1 MFSDRINA
9 LSTLIHDHRRISDL
23 FELLQQSDDSRQ
35 RRNLFQ
41 EVKEELKAHNQLE
54 EDVLYPQ
61 LQKFDEMADFLEA
74 SYDEHQEIRDIIA
87 EIDQIE
93 DEAEDMDP
101 LQITEL
107 RDELEGAVEEL
118 IDVVGYHVEEEEEKL
133 FPQILHLMTVPELD
147 RLEDALTSEVANRE
161 SNFRKDQA
169 A

>member
-1 MFSDRINA
+1 MFPDRINA
-9 LSTLIHDHRRISDL
+9 LSALIRDHRRVSDL

-41 EVKEELKAHNQLE
+41 EVKQELRAHNRLE
-54 EDVLYPQ
+54 EDILYPQ
-61 LQKFDEMADFLEA
+61 LTKFDEMADFLEA
-74 SYDEHQEIRDIIA
+74 SYDEHQEIKDIVA

-101 LQITEL
+101 SQIAEL

-118 IDVVGYHVEEEEEKL
+118 IDVVSYHVEEEEEKL
-133 FPQILHLMTVPELD
+133 FPQILNLMTVPELD

-161 SNFRKDQA
+161 SHFRHGQA